1 MYRALETSLAH
12 TDMYKTKVV
21 VKSRGEVIW
30 NAPVTWKI
38 SCSSDVTW
46 FPVDE
51 QVCEKLTD
59 FVITFTHIRYFTVW
73 FKNLFFES
81 LFILNLY
88 CARTMVNL
96 ILLSFFCI
104 MLTLNL
110 GKWLVASHYAWC
122 SGQHY
127 YTTSFNKVW
136 IHFLHRFQ
144 SFSPRVRGF
153 LLWESLTMVPAG
165 NKAKRLLSVK
175 HSRNN
180 TLSSSSRSQL
190 ITKETIKIES
200 IKHWSR
206 HCDIVS

>member
-1 MYRALETSLAH
+1 
-12 TDMYKTKVV
+12 MYKTKVV

-96 ILLSFFCI
+96 IWLSFFCI
-104 MLTLNL
+104 MLTE
-110 GKWLVASHYAWC
+110 KFVASRYVWC

-127 YTTSFNKVW
+127 YTTSFSKVW
-136 IHFLHRFQ
+136 IHFLHKFQ

-153 LLWESLTMVPAG
+153 SCENLWQWS
-165 NKAKRLLSVK
+165 RLEIKL
-175 HSRNN
+175 NGFC
-180 TLSSSSRSQL
+180 RSN
-190 ITKETIKIES
+190 IPETIHYHHHHALNSSLRKPLRSSQSNIDS
-200 IKHWSR
+200 SLWRCLLVFQVLK
-206 HCDIVS
+206 

>member
-1 MYRALETSLAH
+1 MHQSHGRYHVLLMLPGFQLMSR
-12 TDMYKTKVV
+12 Y
-21 VKSRGEVIW
+21 VKSW
-30 NAPVTWKI
+30 
-38 SCSSDVTW
+38 
-46 FPVDE
+46 
-51 QVCEKLTD
+51 LTLSLPLLIFATLQCD
-59 FVITFTHIRYFTVW
+59 LKT
-73 FKNLFFES
+73 FFES
-81 LFILNLY
+81 LFILNLH

-96 ILLSFFCI
+96 IWLSFFCI
-104 MLTLNL
+104 MLTE
-110 GKWLVASHYAWC
+110 KFVASRYVWC

-190 ITKETIKIES
+190 VTKETIKIES

-206 HCDIVS
+206 HYDIVS

>member
-1 MYRALETSLAH
+1 
-12 TDMYKTKVV
+12 MYKTKVV

-46 FPVDE
+46 FPIDE

-73 FKNLFFES
+73 FKNFFWVTFYIEFT
-81 LFILNLY
+81 LCKNNGKPY
-88 CARTMVNL
+88 MVNL
-96 ILLSFFCI
+96 IWLSFFCI

-110 GKWLVASHYAWC
+110 GKWLVASRYVWC

-144 SFSPRVRGF
+144 SFSLRVGGF

-175 HSRNN
+175 HSKNN
-180 TLSSSSRSQL
+180 TLSSSSSRSHL
-190 ITKETIKIES
+190 VTKETIKIES